1 MHPIFGGVFLLS
13 YLYGNQ
19 KCTFYSFEQQRNP
32 KIWER
37 VGKSKKLKQMKK
49 VVLCMMA
56 LVCAV
61 SVSAQTAEEMQA
73 SKERAAKLEKLV
85 QPKNC
90 GIATVDGLT
99 SAAGLVAV
107 ESIQITPLLQGLY
120 YRSIGQTEDGVTDVT
135 VKKPTLEEL
144 TELSARIGTQAAAVA
159 AATKLVPAAGEE
171 LKGVKNP
178 MKLAA
183 ATKSV
188 KYSKD
193 VLEIVG
199 VESAFQ
205 VKAIADMIKT
215 ATSNDNL

>member
-19 KCTFYSFEQQRNP
+19 KCTFYFSEQQRNP

>member
-1 MHPIFGGVFLLS
+1 
-13 YLYGNQ
+13 
-19 KCTFYSFEQQRNP
+19 
-32 KIWER
+32 
-37 VGKSKKLKQMKK
+37 MKK
-49 VVLCMMA
+49 VVLYMMA

-73 SKERAAKLEKLV
+73 SKECTAKLEKLV

-99 SAAGLVAV
+99 SSAGLVAV
-107 ESIQITPLLQGLY
+107 ESIQITPLLQGFY

-135 VKKPTLEEL
+135 VKKPTLEVL
-144 TELSARIGTQAAAVA
+144 TELSARIGTQAAAVVD
-159 AATKLVPAAGEE
+159 ATKLVAAAGEE

-178 MKLAA
+178 MELAA

-193 VLEIVG
+193 VLEIVS

>member
-19 KCTFYSFEQQRNP
+19 KCTFYFSEQQRNP

-37 VGKSKKLKQMKK
+37 VGKTKKLKQMKK

-99 SAAGLVAV
+99 SAVGLVAV